1 MSLQLKHYITKKNS
15 DTGKQ
20 MKLKA
25 LTNLFAKAKRM
36 LQPTF
41 IKPMLATLTTDYF
54 SSPDWIYEHK
64 FDGIRCIATKKNGRV
79 SLMSRNDRII
89 NNEYPE
95 IVAALEKQSADNFI
109 IDGEVVATAKGLSD
123 FELLQSRINLKN
135 TQEITSKIKLI
146 PITFCIFDLLY
157 MDGYDVRHLPLLERK
172 KLLKKL
178 LLYNKLLL
186 YTQHQVG
193 NGIEFFKKAC
203 KAKWE
208 GAIAKKA
215 DSIYESRRSRNWLK
229 FKCIMQQ
236 ELVIGGYTEP
246 RGERKKFGALL
257 VGYFKGK
264 KFMYAGKVG
273 TGFDFATIN
282 LLYKKMHPLE
292 IKKCPFENYDLSDR
306 GVHWIK
312 PHLVAEFQF
321 AEWTRSGKLRVGR
334 YKGLRTDKAAHL
346 VVKEIP
352 KALPG
357 IHKKK

>member
-1 MSLQLKHYITKKNS
+1 
-15 DTGKQ
+15 
-20 MKLKA
+20 MKFKSFSELI
-25 LTNLFAKAKRM
+25 KRAHKI

-54 SSPDWIYEHK
+54 SNTDWIYEHK
-64 FDGIRCIATKKNGRV
+64 FDGIRCIATKKNGKV
-79 SLMSRNDRII
+79 SLMSRNDRTI

-95 IVAALEKQSADNFI
+95 IVTALEKQSADNFI
-109 IDGEVVATAKGLSD
+109 IDGEIVATSKGLSD
-123 FELLQSRINLKN
+123 FELLQSRINLKK
-135 TQEITSKIKLI
+135 TEEITAKMKAV
-146 PITFCIFDLLY
+146 PIAFCIFDVLY
-157 MDGYDVRHLPLLERK
+157 LDSYDVRHLPLLERK

-178 LLYNKLLL
+178 LRYNKLLL

-208 GAIAKKA
+208 GVIAKKA
-215 DSIYESRRSRNWLK
+215 NSIYESRRSRNWLK

-273 TGFDFATIN
+273 TGFDFATLS
-282 LLYKKMHPLE
+282 LLYKKMHPIE
-292 IKKCPFENYDLSDR
+292 IQKCPFDNFNGPSH
-306 GVHWIK
+306 GIHWIK
-312 PHLVAEFQF
+312 PKLVAEFQF
-321 AEWTRSGKLRVGR
+321 AEWTRDGKLRVGR